1 MQFAPSP
8 SGEKGSANSRPV
20 VFGALGFGTRGVRL
34 PPAAIPPGCSA
45 ACASDCADRCCVGS
59 HIGMTCT
66 VGCAGSGATGWRSCG
81 GRGDAG
87 LARKPSGQTS
97 ARTLHGAGRGRSST
111 GLGPLRRT
119 WTTSTTLL
127 LPPTAPL
134 LRRALS
140 TRRCSLCED
149 CAPRSF
155 RRGNTRSAS
164 DMTFHEYARLPRRR
178 RLRRCSRDCNS
189 TECVRRLLTPKPR
202 HRWASSPSGK
212 RGRPAQVRAGKGVVR
227 AKPGSE
233 SGHGGPRAVP
243 MARPVR
249 R

>member
-1 MQFAPSP
+1 MQFAPPP
-8 SGEKGSANSRPV
+8 SGEKGSAKSRPV
-20 VFGALGFGTRGVRL
+20 VFGALGFGTRGAR
-34 PPAAIPPGCSA
+34 PPAAAIPPGCSA
-45 ACASDCADRCCVGS
+45 GSATGCADRCCVGS

-127 LPPTAPL
+127 LPPAAPF

-140 TRRCSLCED
+140 TRRCSRCED
-149 CAPRSF
+149 CAPSSSLL
-155 RRGNTRSAS
+155 RGNTRSSS
-164 DMTFHEYARLPRRR
+164 DMTFHENARLPRRR
-178 RLRRCSRDCNS
+178 GLRCCA
-189 TECVRRLLTPKPR
+189 RRR
-202 HRWASSPSGK
+202 MG
-212 RGRPAQVRAGKGVVR
+212 
-227 AKPGSE
+227 AKC
-233 SGHGGPRAVP
+233 GPRLPTRSRAINW
-243 MARPVR
+243 RPTRVETR
-249 R
+249 SS